1 MIVEFLIGATV
12 GFIVSLQN
20 EELKI
25 RRNQNTILTDIK
37 NIYNEELQ
45 LQRNQNT
52 IFTDIRDKLCKFDT
66 DNK

>member
-12 GFIVSLQN
+12 GFVVSL
-20 EELKI
+20 L
-25 RRNQNTILTDIK
+25 D
-37 NIYNEELQ
+37 EELQ

-52 IFTDIRDKLCKFDT
+52 ILSDIRDKLCKFDT

>member
-1 MIVEFLIGATV
+1 MIVELLIGTTA
-12 GFIVSLQN
+12 GFVVSLLD
-20 EELKI
+20 EELTI
-25 RRNQNTILTDIK
+25 RRNQNTILSDIK

-52 IFTDIRDKLCKFDT
+52 ILTDIRDKLCKFDT

>member
-1 MIVEFLIGATV
+1 MIVEFL
-12 GFIVSLQN
+12 SLLD
-20 EELKI
+20 EELTI
-25 RRNQNTILTDIK
+25 RRNQNTILSDIK

-52 IFTDIRDKLCKFDT
+52 ILTDIRDKLCKFDT

>member
-1 MIVEFLIGATV
+1 MIVEFLIGAAA
-12 GFIVSLQN
+12 GFVVY
-20 EELKI
+20 EELKN
-25 RRNQNTILTDIK
+25 RRNQNTILSDIK

-52 IFTDIRDKLCKFDT
+52 ILNDIRDKLCKFDT